1 MYNVLVI
8 DDEKTISSMLQRTLT
23 QFGYSVET
31 APGGKEGLQM
41 YENGNFHL
49 VITDIRMHGIDG
61 HDVVQHIRDSDRP
74 NTPIIGMSG
83 TPWLLDGNG
92 FDYTLP
98 KPFDIYTLINV
109 VNELTSNNTNSDKAS
124 INAIL

>member
-8 DDEKTISSMLQRTLT
+8 DDEKMISDMLQLALT

-31 APGGKEGLQM
+31 APDGREGLQM
-41 YENGNFHL
+41 YENGNFNL
-49 VITDIRMHGIDG
+49 VITDILMSDIDG
-61 HDVVQHIRDSDRP
+61 HDVVRHIRNSDRP
-74 NTPIIGMSG
+74 DTPIIGMSG

-109 VNELTSNNTNSDKAS
+109 ANELTSNHTNSDKTY
-124 INAIL
+124 INAAL

>member
-8 DDEKTISSMLQRTLT
+8 DDEKMISDMLQQALT

-31 APGGKEGLQM
+31 APSGKEGLQM

-49 VITDIRMHGIDG
+49 VITDIRMPDIDG
-61 HDVVQHIRDSDRP
+61 HNVVQHIRNSDRP

-109 VNELTSNNTNSDKAS
+109 ANELTSNHTNSDKAY
-124 INAIL
+124 INAAL

>member
-8 DDEKTISSMLQRTLT
+8 DDEKMISDMLQQALT
-23 QFGYSVET
+23 RFGYSVET

-41 YENGNFHL
+41 YENGDFHL
-49 VITDIRMHGIDG
+49 VITDIRMPDIDG
-61 HDVVQHIRDSDRP
+61 HDVVQHIRNSDRP

-109 VNELTSNNTNSDKAS
+109 ANELTSNHTNSDKAY
-124 INAIL
+124 INAAL

>member
-8 DDEKTISSMLQRTLT
+8 DDEKMISDMLQQALT
-23 QFGYSVET
+23 RFGYSVET

-41 YENGNFHL
+41 YENGDFHL
-49 VITDIRMHGIDG
+49 VITDIRMPDIDG
-61 HDVVQHIRDSDRP
+61 HDGGQHIRNSDRP

-109 VNELTSNNTNSDKAS
+109 ANELTSNHTNSDKAY
-124 INAIL
+124 INAAL

>member
-8 DDEKTISSMLQRTLT
+8 DDEKTISDMLQLALT
-23 QFGYSVET
+23 QFGYCVET
-31 APGGKEGLQM
+31 APGGKEGLRM
-41 YENGNFHL
+41 YENGDFHL
-49 VITDIRMHGIDG
+49 VITDVRMPDIDG
-61 HDVVQHIRDSDRP
+61 HDVVQHIRNSDRP

-92 FDYTLP
+92 FDYALP

-109 VNELTSNNTNSDKAS
+109 ANELTSNQTNSDKAY
-124 INAIL
+124 INAAL

>member
-8 DDEKTISSMLQRTLT
+8 DNEKMISDMLQLALT

-41 YENGNFHL
+41 YENGNFNL
-49 VITDIRMHGIDG
+49 VITDILMSDIDG
-61 HDVVQHIRDSDRP
+61 HDVVRHIRNSDRP
-74 NTPIIGMSG
+74 GTPIIGISG

-98 KPFDIYTLINV
+98 KPFNIQTLINV
-109 VNELTSNNTNSDKAS
+109 ANELTSNHTNSDKTH
-124 INAIL
+124 INAAL

>member
-8 DDEKTISSMLQRTLT
+8 DDEKMISDMLQQVLT
-23 QFGYSVET
+23 RFGYSVET

-41 YENGNFHL
+41 YENGDFHL
-49 VITDIRMHGIDG
+49 VITDIRMPDIDG
-61 HDVVQHIRDSDRP
+61 HDVVQHIRNSDRP

-109 VNELTSNNTNSDKAS
+109 ANELTSNHTNSDKAY
-124 INAIL
+124 INAAL